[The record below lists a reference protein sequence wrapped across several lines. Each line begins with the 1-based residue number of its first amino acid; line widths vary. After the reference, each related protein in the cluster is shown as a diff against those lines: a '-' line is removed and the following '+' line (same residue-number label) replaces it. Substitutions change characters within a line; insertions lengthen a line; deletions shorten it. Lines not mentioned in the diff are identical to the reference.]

1 MTRSDSCI
9 LRSARA
15 LSLSLSPQDSLDSL
29 CYSVSRSLCSVIGVF
44 SWSRFI
50 LDDVYSVSRS
60 LYSVRRPAFRAGPE
74 ITGTATHTQ
83 NNPPESIFT
92 QNARLLVEGLAHAL
106 EGPLATP
113 ALALRDGPL
122 GLGLPLYSVLLVG
135 LFLVLLGLFILD
147 SLWLDGLLV
156 GLFILL
162 VGLFIVYC

>member
-1 MTRSDSCI
+1 MRG
-9 LRSARA
+9 A
-15 LSLSLSPQDSLDSL
+15 
-29 CYSVSRSLCSVIGVF
+29 
-44 SWSRFI
+44 
-50 LDDVYSVSRS
+50 
-60 LYSVRRPAFRAGPE
+60 PADRTNTTACEGRAGE
-74 ITGTATHTQ
+74 NEHIDTQ
-83 NNPPESIFT
+83 GDPLESIFT
-92 QNARLLVEGLAHAL
+92 HNARLLVEGLAHAL

>member
-1 MTRSDSCI
+1 MPLHGTPCGAASDHH
-9 LRSARA
+9 A
-15 LSLSLSPQDSLDSL
+15 LSVHSLALSFSCSLSPSLGPSGPAA
-29 CYSVSRSLCSVIGVF
+29 RSEAPPPLAPTQ
-44 SWSRFI
+44 
-50 LDDVYSVSRS
+50 L
-60 LYSVRRPAFRAGPE
+60 PAFRAGPE